1 MFRNLPNTVRLADVL
16 HGCTPGR
23 IQSVGYMQVVPL
35 VSDLT
40 DDRFVSP
47 VEGGA
52 EVSTSN
58 YGTLEFR
65 NPSDRV
71 LIVPCN
77 AGFVVKQAAQ
87 DHAMSHTGVVGASKE
102 RKFSTAMCV
111 QQSQGGLIAKGAH
124 RLLILPHALRESAL
138 ENRVK
143 KEYSKLWADIAAF
156 NRSVGA
162 PARGDLVAFLT
173 RFAKELDEFVAEFEC
188 VPNQIGAV
196 ILVDDQVVG
205 VERAPS
211 HAYWRSVWPA
221 LIRECYGSLAI
232 QFAQAKGETAEVP
245 ASRMPLPEVDSL
257 EDLATAIADV
267 AHEEDERTKTTVREL
282 LDVELRLVRDEKT
295 CGLRV
300 ETVESERFGG
310 QVVRDGERIVYASL
324 PVTTRAIADG
334 RWRASEPFTI

>member
-1 MFRNLPNTVRLADVL
+1 MFRKNSTTIRVGDVL

-47 VEGGA
+47 LEG
-52 EVSTSN
+52 ETEIRTTD
-58 YGTLEFR
+58 YGTLAFR

-102 RKFSTAMCV
+102 RRFDSAMCV

-138 ENRVK
+138 ANRDE
-143 KEYSKLWADIAAF
+143 KEYSKLWNDIAAF

-162 PARGDLVAFLT
+162 PARGDLVAFLKQ
-173 RFAKELDEFVAEFEC
+173 FARELDQFVAEFEC

-196 ILVDDQVVG
+196 VLVDDQIVG

-232 QFAQAKGETAEVP
+232 QVAKSNNGEARVP
-245 ASRMPLPEVDSL
+245 ASRMPLPEVDTL
-257 EDLATAIADV
+257 ADLAAAIANV
-267 AHEEDERTKTTVREL
+267 AAEEDERTKATVREL
-282 LDVELRLVRDEKT
+282 LDARLRLVRDETT

-310 QVVRDGERIVYASL
+310 QVVRDGQRIVYASL
-324 PVTTRAIADG
+324 PVTNGSLAEG
-334 RWRASEPFTI
+334 RWRAAEPFSI